1 MGSHITCRIM
11 IPVDGCII
19 DGREK
24 TAISDGITGDESF
37 RSARNKKHKQRKT
50 DIV

>member
-1 MGSHITCRIM
+1 MKLHITCRIM
-11 IPVDGCII
+11 IPVDGRII

-24 TAISDGITGDESF
+24 NSHFDGITGDESF
-37 RSARNKKHKQRKT
+37 RSARNKRHKQRKT